1 MRFWEGKEIM
11 RTDPTW
17 VGLVPCYKRCRELP
31 YPFCHRRIYGR
42 YGPGSRPSSDTKS
55 TATLTLDFPA
65 YRTLRSKSVLLII
78 HPVLNGFL
86 LQQPKLRQT
95 PRNSLNKIM
104 LKIKNKDIHLQP
116 LRLGNENEKGKSD
129 TLWKKIWVY
138 QRMKPFS
145 P

>member
-1 MRFWEGKEIM
+1 MSGIGALLQEVQRA
-11 RTDPTW
+11 P
-17 VGLVPCYKRCRELP
+17 LS
-31 YPFCHRRIYGR
+31 FCHRRIYGR

-129 TLWKKIWVY
+129 TLWKKI
-138 QRMKPFS
+138 
-145 P
+145 

>member
-1 MRFWEGKEIM
+1 MRFGESKEIM

-17 VGLVPCYKRCRELP
+17 VGLVPGYKRCREVP
-31 YPFCHRRIYGR
+31 YPFCHWHIYGR

-55 TATLTLDFPA
+55 TGTLTLDFPA
-65 YRTLRSKSVLLII
+65 YRTLRSKIALLIS
-78 HPVLNGFL
+78 HPGLNGFL

-104 LKIKNKDIHLQP
+104 FKIKKKDIHLQP
-116 LRLGNENEKGKSD
+116 LRLGNKNENGENY
-129 TLWKKIWVY
+129 TLWKKNWVY
-138 QRMKPFS
+138 QRMKPLS